1 MVTHHLKDGT
11 TTNDITGHIIKGN
24 GYVYKLVKEITD
36 ETKNKEQDFEN
47 NNRSSRDIGIS
58 VNSES

>member
-1 MVTHHLKDGT
+1 MVTHHFKDGT

-36 ETKNKEQDFEN
+36 ETKNKEQDTLDN
-47 NNRSSRDIGIS
+47 HNDNRDIGIS